1 MNTGTFSSNSKLLKL
16 MFLAVILFVTKIG
29 IAQDLNPISW
39 QVACTK
45 IGDVNQLE
53 FTASIEEGWYLYSQ
67 EIDEG
72 GPIPTSFKLSYDGKK
87 FKSINPKEIST
98 NKLVSM
104 DEMFLMELTKYKND
118 VRYTYP
124 LDEAMTNGTIR
135 ASVEFMC
142 CDDTQCLAPKTVE
155 LTLNL
160 K

>member
-1 MNTGTFSSNSKLLKL
+1 MKTSTCPSNSKLLKL
-16 MFLAVILFVTKIG
+16 LPLAAVLFVAKIVV
-29 IAQDLNPISW
+29 AQDLNPITW
-39 QVACTK
+39 QVDCTK
-45 IGDVNQLE
+45 KEGVQQLE
-53 FTASIEEGWYLYSQ
+53 FTASIKEGWYLYSQ

-72 GPIPTSFKLSYDGKK
+72 GPIPTSFKLSYDGEN
-87 FKSINPKEIST
+87 FEFINPIEKSKYKIIST
-98 NKLVSM
+98 
-104 DEMFLMELTKYKND
+104 DEMFLMELIKYKNE

-124 LDEAMTNGTIR
+124 LDKVINNGTIQ

>member
-1 MNTGTFSSNSKLLKL
+1 MNTGNCPSNSKLLKL
-16 MFLAVILFVTKIG
+16 IFLAFILFATKIS

-45 IGDVNQLE
+45 MGDVNQLE
-53 FTASIEEGWYLYSQ
+53 FTASIKEGWYLYGQ
-67 EIDEG
+67 EIAEG

-87 FKSINPKEIST
+87 FEPIKPQEISKY
-98 NKLVSM
+98 KLVSM
-104 DEMFLMELTKYKND
+104 DEMFSMELTKYKNN
-118 VRYTYP
+118 VRYTFP
-124 LDEAMTNGTIR
+124 LDLVKANGTIQ

-142 CDDTQCLAPKTVE
+142 CDETQCLAPKSVE